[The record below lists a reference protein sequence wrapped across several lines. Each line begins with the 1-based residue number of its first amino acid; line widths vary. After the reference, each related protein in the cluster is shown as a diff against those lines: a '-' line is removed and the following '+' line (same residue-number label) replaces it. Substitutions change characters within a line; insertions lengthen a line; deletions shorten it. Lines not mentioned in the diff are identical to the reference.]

1 MVSEQT
7 IPKRRFPVTAFVII
21 FFITLVLFTGL
32 GWGSLHSYKDIKTI
46 QERDLRLQKLVGII
60 IHLDEV
66 LTMSARMGA
75 ETGNMQWEE
84 RYLSFE
90 PQLDSAI
97 NEAKR
102 LVPETFMGEAASQTN
117 TANIKLVTMEKQAFE
132 LVRQEQR
139 EAASALLYSEEYE
152 EQKQLYSEGMGQI
165 TTSMQSYVKDLLK
178 EHRYHAYITFIVI
191 AITLPSLIFAWI
203 YVIRRM
209 GMYVATRRVAE
220 DRLKDSFEQT
230 RSWLDNS
237 PVCTKV
243 VDLDFNLKYMSAAG
257 IKALKVKDVTK
268 LYGKPYPFDFFPESF
283 KDSMTKNLERVKRT
297 GEVIT
302 EEAPISDIE
311 GNELW
316 FQATIVPV
324 RDSEGRIE
332 FFIIVS
338 VDINERKK
346 MEEALIQSEKLK
358 SIGTITSGVAH
369 EFNNI
374 LTIISG
380 NVHILEDKYKDHDEL
395 IARLSTV
402 RQATVDGAQ
411 ISRRML
417 RFTKIGVD
425 GKEIIPYD
433 ITDLIKQ
440 SIEFTMPKWKSM
452 AQSNGIDYH
461 MDTDG
466 ITKIPPILCDPT
478 GIREVFINI
487 INNAL
492 DAMPEGGSISFSTW
506 SNESTV
512 FVRISDT
519 GQGMTEDVRKN
530 VFDPFFTTK
539 RPAGTGLGMSIAYSA
554 VKNHGGKIEV
564 ESEVGRGSIFTIQLP
579 VTSGTVS
586 PIMTPVPE
594 QEIKSGNLGILVVDD
609 EEDICEVL
617 DSLLSKQG
625 HKVLTVNNGAEAI
638 ELAKREAFDLVLCDL
653 AMPDVFGYDV
663 IKALHGLERTPKIGI
678 ITGCSEKLKHVEE
691 GEIMVD
697 FVLRKPFNY
706 SELSEH
712 INDVISAK

>member
-1 MVSEQT
+1 
-7 IPKRRFPVTAFVII
+7 
-21 FFITLVLFTGL
+21 
-32 GWGSLHSYKDIKTI
+32 
-46 QERDLRLQKLVGII
+46 
-60 IHLDEV
+60 
-66 LTMSARMGA
+66 
-75 ETGNMQWEE
+75 
-84 RYLSFE
+84 
-90 PQLDSAI
+90 
-97 NEAKR
+97 
-102 LVPETFMGEAASQTN
+102 MGEAASQTN